1 MTPDVI
7 HQSLSD
13 SVFSGSVTLGRGQ
26 SSDQKQKVLRQ
37 RFSWILCFLFQVV
50 PWRIFITETHSV
62 MKSIMNSIRVSSA
75 CLTASTGE
83 TMAERFLL
91 SAEPFCAKRSLAAA
105 MMAALTKYRVHF
117 RHTISLAIIWCRIR
131 VTLHTMQSLK
141 ALKNSEITWPDD
153 SQYSA
158 YKLSFWTSL
167 LCTRARLSKLLG
179 HSSQKMTE
187 CYKNDRGEEWS
198 GGSWPWSGYFEIVL
212 EAFWGKKAWNKK
224 PTRFLHSCWLYVT

>member
-1 MTPDVI
+1 M
-7 HQSLSD
+7 
-13 SVFSGSVTLGRGQ
+13 GQ

-117 RHTISLAIIWCRIR
+117 RHTISLAII
-131 VTLHTMQSLK
+131 
-141 ALKNSEITWPDD
+141 
-153 SQYSA
+153 
-158 YKLSFWTSL
+158 
-167 LCTRARLSKLLG
+167 
-179 HSSQKMTE
+179 
-187 CYKNDRGEEWS
+187 
-198 GGSWPWSGYFEIVL
+198 
-212 EAFWGKKAWNKK
+212 
-224 PTRFLHSCWLYVT
+224 